1 MLKIQTDSY
10 IRRKLML
17 AVSTLALILVI
28 YLCFHHYVKEEERH
42 LLDSLKTPQ
51 EQLPIEV
58 R

>member
-1 MLKIQTDSY
+1 MLKIQTNSY

-28 YLCFHHYVKEEERH
+28 YLCFHHYVKEEEIH
-42 LLDSLKTPQ
+42 LLDFLKTPQ